1 MTSWLGLL
9 SFGLL
14 FGVRHALDPDHV
26 IAVATISARTPSVR
40 GSVRIGAMWGLG
52 HTLTILV
59 LGGTM
64 ILCRAVISE
73 RAGLAMEFTVALMLI
88 ALGVANLA
96 NARHLEPAIPSPLR
110 PFIIGMVHGMAGSA
124 ALALLV
130 LSTVRDY
137 AAGLF
142 YLLLY
147 GAGTI
152 AGMIVVTNLLTLPL
166 AMLSDRTAASRR
178 WLTAA
183 SGLASVLFGV
193 LMVHGLGWPLDLLA
207 VDSSV
212 LPR

>member
-1 MTSWLGLL
+1 MLT
-9 SFGLL
+9 FGLL
-14 FGVRHALDPDHV
+14 FGVLHALDPDHV
-26 IAVATISARTPSVR
+26 LAIATISARTPSMR
-40 GSVRIGAMWGLG
+40 RSVRIGAVWGLG
-52 HTLTILV
+52 HTLTILA

-64 ILCRAVISE
+64 VLCRAVISE
-73 RAGLAMEFTVALMLI
+73 RARLLMEFTVALMLI
-88 ALGVANLA
+88 ALGVANLVS
-96 NARHLEPAIPSPLR
+96 ARHLEPAIPSPLR

-130 LSTVRDY
+130 LATVRDH

-142 YLLLY
+142 YLLFY

-152 AGMIVVTNLLTLPL
+152 AGMIVVTSLLTFPM
-166 AMLSDRTAASRR
+166 AVVAGRAAASRR

-193 LMVHGLGWPLDLLA
+193 LMVYSLGWPLDLLA
-207 VDSSV
+207 ADTFA